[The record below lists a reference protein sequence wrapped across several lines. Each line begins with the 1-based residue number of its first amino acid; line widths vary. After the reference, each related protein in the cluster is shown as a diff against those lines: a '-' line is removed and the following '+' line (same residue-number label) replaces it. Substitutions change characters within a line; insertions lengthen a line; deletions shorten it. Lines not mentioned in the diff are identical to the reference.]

1 MICKILDLS
10 INTLTSDEKYSLL
23 NRDNLTETIHMQLP
37 NKQKTFCESFSPFL
51 KCKANF
57 EHFEKK
63 HDHHSLEIFENTD
76 YDRRG

>member
-1 MICKILDLS
+1 
-10 INTLTSDEKYSLL
+10 
-23 NRDNLTETIHMQLP
+23 MQLP